1 MYIESGPPTTVE
13 IIIVPL
19 PPPPPPPPPTSVY
32 SKPVSTYPQNGSTKV
47 NWTRLFKDQTLGI

>member
-1 MYIESGPPTTVE
+1 MYRESGPPTTVE

-19 PPPPPPPPPTSVY
+19 PPPPTSVY

-47 NWTRLFKDQTLGI
+47 NWTQLFKDQILGI